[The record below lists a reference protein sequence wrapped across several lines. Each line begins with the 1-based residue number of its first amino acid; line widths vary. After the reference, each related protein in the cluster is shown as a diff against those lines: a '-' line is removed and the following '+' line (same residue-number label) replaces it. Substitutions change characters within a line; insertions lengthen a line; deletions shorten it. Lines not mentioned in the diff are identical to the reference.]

1 MLNKYIYNQNNIT
14 IFIRRFQFAPDFVQL
29 VSHKV
34 SNTEASILDLACGT
48 GDVSASLLSNS
59 FKNITLADQSA
70 QMLQVASAKV
80 RALVPSYG
88 YKFISSKTNF
98 FFFVSTEVGLLLFKL

>member
-1 MLNKYIYNQNNIT
+1 MTSSTSKSKHLINVIYINVVL
-14 IFIRRFQFAPDFVQL
+14 IFRRFQFAPDFVQL

-34 SNTEASILDLACGT
+34 ENREANILDLACGT
-48 GDVSASLLSNS
+48 GDVSASLLSNG

-80 RALVPSYG
+80 QSLHPS
-88 YKFISSKTNF
+88 
-98 FFFVSTEVGLLLFKL
+98 